1 MQTPLDRLDRQFER
15 VENVAMIQAVR
26 SGLVMAIP
34 ILLIGSFAL
43 VLRNLPIE
51 AYQTFLHAFLN
62 GFLAEIFDF
71 IYNGTYGMLSLIM
84 TLTISVSYTRLR
96 SDAPEYVYG
105 PSVTALACFAVSSGL
120 LTDGFTI
127 EAFGVKGL
135 FTAILSG
142 VVGPW
147 IYRLMAKRGVS
158 YRFYTDG
165 ADVTF
170 NNAISAI
177 VPTLTAVLLFV
188 VVNVLL
194 DRLFAVSCL
203 QELFT
208 RLVSAV
214 FNGAGRSL
222 LSALLFVFVSSL
234 LWFFGI
240 HGGDVLEQVSKTIF
254 EGGMDVNIQAVAAGQ
269 PATEIFTK
277 TFLDVFVLMGGCG
290 ASLCILIAILLFSRQ
305 RTTRSLSKMAAVPML
320 FNINELMV
328 FGLPIVF
335 NPILLIPFLLTPV
348 VLTLISAGAIGLG
361 LVPMPVQTVDW
372 TTPILIGGYLATGSV
387 AGVLLQ
393 LFNLAVGVCIYVP
406 FVRVLDREKTR
417 RSQTHMQELKAVLAE
432 SEQSNTPVTLTAL
445 HGACGMIAKMLAADL
460 KHAVAHEELE
470 LYYQPQCDAA
480 HHWVGAEALL
490 RWNHPLFGMVY
501 PPLIIKIADES
512 GSLPALERWIFR
524 TAADAL
530 PRLQE
535 AAGGPFRLSVNA
547 SAKAIAQAGLFGFV
561 DELLRTRRI
570 AAGAFCLEVTEQMAL
585 QLHGAA
591 SDNIRRLLARGVPI
605 AIDDFSMGSTSLRYL
620 QENSFSSVKLDGSL
634 VRDLLHNP
642 RCRDIISSIV
652 YLSKSLGFYVVAE
665 YVETAEQQ
673 AELAKLGCELYQ
685 GYLYS
690 PAIPLEDYLTILR
703 GERT

>member
-1 MQTPLDRLDRQFER
+1 MHTLLDRLDRRFER
-15 VENVAMIQAVR
+15 LESITMVQAVR

-34 ILLIGSFAL
+34 VLLVGSFAL

-51 AYQTFLHAFLN
+51 AYQAFLGSFLN
-62 GFLAEIFDF
+62 GFLAEIFAF

-84 TLTISVSYTRLR
+84 TLTISVSYTQLR
-96 SDAPEYVYG
+96 PEALEYVYG
-105 PSVTALACFAVSSGL
+105 PPITALACFAVSSGL

-142 VVGPW
+142 VAAPW
-147 IYRLMAKRGVS
+147 LYRLIARRVTA

-170 NNAISAI
+170 NNAITAI
-177 VPTLTAVLLFV
+177 LPTLLVVLLFV
-188 VVNVLL
+188 VVNALL

-208 RLVSAV
+208 RLVGAV

-222 LSALLFVFVSSL
+222 FSALLFVVVSSL

-290 ASLCILIAILLFSRQ
+290 TTLCILIAILLFSRQ
-305 RTTRSLSKMAAVPML
+305 RATRGLSKMAVFPML

-335 NPILLIPFLLTPV
+335 NPILLVPFVLTPV
-348 VLTLISAGAIGLG
+348 VLTLISTAAVVLG
-361 LVPMPVQTVDW
+361 LVPVPMQTVDW
-372 TTPILIGGYLATGSV
+372 TTPVLFGGYLATGSV
-387 AGVLLQ
+387 AGILLQ
-393 LFNLAVGVCIYVP
+393 LFNLAVGVCIYAP
-406 FVRVLDREKTR
+406 FVRVLDREKSR
-417 RSQTHMQELKAVLAE
+417 RSQTHIQELRDVL
-432 SEQSNTPVTLTAL
+432 EQCEQNNTPVTLTAL

-460 KHAVAHEELE
+460 KHAIAHEELE
-470 LYYQPQCDAA
+470 LYYQPQCNAA
-480 HHWVGAEALL
+480 RQCFGAEALL
-490 RWNHPLFGMVY
+490 RWKHPLFGMVY
-501 PPLIIKIADES
+501 PPLVVKVADET
-512 GSLPALERWIFR
+512 GSLPALERWIFKS
-524 TAADAL
+524 AADAL
-530 PRLQE
+530 VRMQ
-535 AAGGPFRLSVNA
+535 AADGSFRLSVNA
-547 SAKAIAQAGLFGFV
+547 SAKAVADPELFGYL
-561 DELLRTRRI
+561 DALLQTRRI
-570 AAGAFCLEVTEQMAL
+570 APGTFCLEITEQMAL
-585 QLHGAA
+585 QFHDAVH
-591 SDNIRRLLARGVPI
+591 DNIQRLLTRGVPV

-620 QENSFSSVKLDGSL
+620 QENPFSEVKLDGSL

-642 RCRDIISSIV
+642 RCKDIISSIV
-652 YLSKSLGFYVVAE
+652 YLSRSLGFSVVAE

-673 AELAKLGCELYQ
+673 AALQQLGCEQYQ

-690 PAIPLEDYLTILR
+690 PAVPLEDLLR
-703 GERT
+703 FLLQ